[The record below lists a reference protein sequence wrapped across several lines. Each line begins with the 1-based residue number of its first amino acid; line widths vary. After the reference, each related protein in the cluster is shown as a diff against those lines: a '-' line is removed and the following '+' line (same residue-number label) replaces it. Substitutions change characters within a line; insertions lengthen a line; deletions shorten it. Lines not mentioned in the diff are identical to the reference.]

1 MKQQG
6 FTLIELAI
14 ALAVVGLIIGMG
26 FKGRDLIDSTRVR
39 SMQAQVLRIGTALQV
54 YREKYDRLPGD
65 GCDESMKCQG
75 GNGLLDADEA
85 RRAWTALAS
94 SGILNLS
101 ERNAAPGGQWVLRP
115 ADGELWLDLAV
126 DRRFACQLDR
136 LMDDGGSTTGLV
148 QHRGD
153 GATGWRV
160 ADDCW
165 ALARQG
171 TVTARVMP

>member
-39 SMQAQVLRIGTALQV
+39 SLQAQVLRIGTALQV

-65 GCDESMKCQG
+65 GCDADMKCQP
-75 GNGLLDADEA
+75 GNGLLDENETA
-85 RRAWTALAS
+85 RAWTALAS
-94 SGILNLS
+94 SGILSAS
-101 ERNAAPGGQWVLRP
+101 ERNASSGGQWVLRP
-115 ADGELWLDLAV
+115 AGHELWLDLAV

-136 LMDDGGSTTGLV
+136 LMDDGEAGSGRV
-148 QHRGD
+148 RRQ
-153 GATGWRV
+153 AAAAAGWV
-160 ADDCW
+160 GTDDCW
-165 ALARQG
+165 ALDGRTTVAAR
-171 TVTARVMP
+171 AMP